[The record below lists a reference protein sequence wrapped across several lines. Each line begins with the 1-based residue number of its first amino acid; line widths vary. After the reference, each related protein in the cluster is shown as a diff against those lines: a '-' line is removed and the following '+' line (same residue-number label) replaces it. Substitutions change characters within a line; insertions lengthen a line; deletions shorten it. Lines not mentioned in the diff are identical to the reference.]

1 MSLIVTKEELV
12 RRGFKDLKITTW
24 NCAGALRKK
33 FDFLSKI
40 KSDIYII
47 QECEDPNQSNDQEY
61 IKWAKNHLWI
71 GDSKNKGLGVFAKP
85 EIHLEKLDWSN
96 AFQDHSVKHFLPC
109 MINESFQL
117 LGVWTHR
124 NNSPNFGYI
133 GQFWKYLQTN
143 LENFEDIIIG
153 GDFNSNVIWDQW
165 DRWWNHS
172 DVIKILEEKGIKSL
186 YHHHFEESQGQ
197 ETKPTFFHRKNSQ
210 TSYHID
216 YLFGSSQFHKNLKS
230 IEILK
235 SEEWLKI
242 SDHFPMTAIFQSS
255 INSHTLR

>member
-1 MSLIVTKEELV
+1 M
-12 RRGFKDLKITTW
+12 KITTW

-33 FDFLSKI
+33 FDFLETLE
-40 KSDIYII
+40 SDIYII
-47 QECEDPNQSNDQEY
+47 QECEEPHKSNNPNYKD
-61 IKWAKNHLWI
+61 WAKNHLWI
-71 GDSKNKGLGVFAKP
+71 GDTKNKGLGIFAKP
-85 EIHLEKLDWSN
+85 EIQLEKLDWSN
-96 AFQDHSVKHFLPC
+96 VFQDHTVKHFFPC
-109 MINESFQL
+109 RVNESFQL

-143 LENFEDIIIG
+143 MTNFEEIIVG

-172 DVIKILEEKGIKSL
+172 DVVKTLEEKGIKSL
-186 YHHHFEESQGQ
+186 YHQHFQESQGR

-216 YLFGSSQFHKNLKS
+216 YLFASSKFHQNLQL
-230 IEILK
+230 IEVSE

-242 SDHFPMTAIFQSS
+242 SDHFPLTAIFKF
-255 INSHTLR
+255 

>member
-1 MSLIVTKEELV
+1 MKN
-12 RRGFKDLKITTW
+12 LKITTW

-33 FDFLSKI
+33 FDFLETLE
-40 KSDIYII
+40 SDIYII
-47 QECEDPNQSNDQEY
+47 QECEEPHKSNNPNYKD
-61 IKWAKNHLWI
+61 WAKNHLWI
-71 GDSKNKGLGVFAKP
+71 GDTKNKGLGIFAKP
-85 EIHLEKLDWSN
+85 EIQLEKLDWSN
-96 AFQDHSVKHFLPC
+96 VFQDHTVKHFLPC
-109 MINESFQL
+109 RVNESFQL

-143 LENFEDIIIG
+143 MTNFEEIIVG

-172 DVIKILEEKGIKSL
+172 DVVKTLEEKGIKSL
-186 YHHHFEESQGQ
+186 YHQHFQESQGR

-216 YLFGSSQFHKNLKS
+216 YLFASSKFHQNLQL
-230 IEILK
+230 IEVSE

-242 SDHFPMTAIFQSS
+242 SDHFPLTAIFKF
-255 INSHTLR
+255 